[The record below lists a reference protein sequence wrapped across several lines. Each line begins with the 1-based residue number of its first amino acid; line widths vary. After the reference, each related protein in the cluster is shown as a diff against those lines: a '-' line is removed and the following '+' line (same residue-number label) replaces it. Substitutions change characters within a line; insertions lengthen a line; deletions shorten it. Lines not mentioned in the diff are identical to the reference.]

1 MPARSGTVELDLPFG
16 RALPDRLRPML
27 PMPAAAPFDS
37 PDYAFD
43 VAWDGVRALASVT
56 AGVVQ
61 LWGRDLADLSARY
74 PEVQALADLAPAQT
88 IVDGELI
95 VTDPDGR
102 PDSVA
107 LAARQHA
114 ATRQSIMR
122 LAEEHPVTYVV
133 YDLLY
138 LDGRSMLKE
147 PLLRRRPRMFEA
159 IRSSG
164 RIYVLEPVAD
174 DGLAFYDAAR
184 EKGLDGVIAK
194 RFDSPYRPG
203 QRHPDWLQID
213 AVRREDF
220 AVLGFIP
227 EAGDR
232 LLEALIVGTYDGR
245 GFQVAGR
252 VVGGY
257 DRATSIRLR
266 KALDAL
272 PAAVPP
278 DDPRWSDDRICWVQP
293 ATVVNIKFSEWDRH
307 GQLRFPI
314 FNALKPE
321 VAVQECVRRPV
332 VDPPQPAPRR
342 SAEVQL
348 PRLPI

>member
-1 MPARSGTVELDLPFG
+1 
-16 RALPDRLRPML
+16 
-27 PMPAAAPFDS
+27 
-37 PDYAFD
+37 
-43 VAWDGVRALASVT
+43 
-56 AGVVQ
+56 
-61 LWGRDLADLSARY
+61 
-74 PEVQALADLAPAQT
+74 
-88 IVDGELI
+88 
-95 VTDPDGR
+95 
-102 PDSVA
+102 
-107 LAARQHA
+107 
-114 ATRQSIMR
+114 
-122 LAEEHPVTYVV
+122 
-133 YDLLY
+133 
-138 LDGRSMLKE
+138 
-147 PLLRRRPRMFEA
+147 MFEA